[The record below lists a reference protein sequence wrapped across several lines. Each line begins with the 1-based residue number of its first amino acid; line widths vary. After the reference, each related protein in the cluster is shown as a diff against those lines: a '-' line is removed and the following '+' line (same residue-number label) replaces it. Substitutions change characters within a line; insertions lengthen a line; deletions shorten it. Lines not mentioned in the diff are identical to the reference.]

1 MRVARPCNRAAERAQ
16 PRLERIKAGE
26 ADMADTLAYLRTLAS
41 FNGRA
46 ATVGFCYGGP
56 HAILGPKRLDRQ
68 SVLLKM

>member
-1 MRVARPCNRAAERAQ
+1 
-16 PRLERIKAGE
+16 
-26 ADMADTLAYLRTLAS
+26 MADTLAYLRTLAS